1 MAFKWNYSV
10 EYLVIYNHIQLFK
23 KIHNLISFNWIFL
36 KKDRQD
42 YYSDE
47 RGIYLAVTN
56 NSALP
61 LTNYEGIKL
70 SVGQATYAKISR
82 TFITHL
88 PSPFSDCRIDVSS
101 ASSNDNPIYKRT
113 LELNQYSVD
122 LCYDLCLQRDFINLQ
137 CNCSDPSLAPFNVT
151 IPVCNTTPLLNC
163 SKNVRD
169 QFDNVND
176 IDEACAKYCPNPCNE
191 YNYELSTSISDY
203 PTDYYFEILK
213 NSTELYSK
221 FKTYLN
227 EINKTNL
234 NEIESIVSNS
244 ILKVNV
250 FYGDLSYVLISDIQA
265 ITADVWFGTVGNWNS

>member
-1 MAFKWNYSV
+1 
-10 EYLVIYNHIQLFK
+10 
-23 KIHNLISFNWIFL
+23 L

-176 IDEACAKYCPNPCNE
+176 IDEVVLNIVLIHATNTIM
-191 YNYELSTSISDY
+191 NYLRAYQTIQLI
-203 PTDYYFEILK
+203 TILK
-213 NSTELYSK
+213 FLKIQLNFILNSRP
-221 FKTYLN
+221 
-227 EINKTNL
+227 I
-234 NEIESIVSNS
+234 
-244 ILKVNV
+244 
-250 FYGDLSYVLISDIQA
+250 
-265 ITADVWFGTVGNWNS
+265 